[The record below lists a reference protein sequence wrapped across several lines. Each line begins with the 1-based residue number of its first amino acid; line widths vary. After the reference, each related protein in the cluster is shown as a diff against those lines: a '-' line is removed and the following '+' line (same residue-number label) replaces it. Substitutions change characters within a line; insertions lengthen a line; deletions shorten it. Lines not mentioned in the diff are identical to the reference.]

1 MMSDALAWARA
12 YADNGLAILPVR
24 PDKTPLTPHGLK
36 DASGD
41 PVVIESWGRRWPFA
55 DWGWALPATV
65 VVIDVDVKHGK
76 NGYRD
81 FERLDGR
88 GPRDVIT
95 PSTSTPSGGMQLFF
109 EAEEPYRNRMAIEGT
124 AIDVRA
130 EGGYVILPGHKNGRR
145 WINRLRATRLA
156 PAPAWLDITLKETPP
171 ASGFPCL
178 PSSSASPLE
187 RKQALAAL
195 ERACARILGAPC
207 GAQDNT
213 RHQQCFYIGGMIGR
227 GDLDYA
233 TAFTALVAAACA
245 MPTYRDP
252 WRNLDERV
260 ARSIKAGMVRLLFA

>member
-1 MMSDALAWARA
+1 MSRADRPARISRV
-12 YADNGLAILPVR
+12 L
-24 PDKTPLTPHGLK
+24 
-36 DASGD
+36 
-41 PVVIESWGRRWPFA
+41 
-55 DWGWALPATV
+55 
-65 VVIDVDVKHGK
+65 
-76 NGYRD
+76 
-81 FERLDGR
+81 
-88 GPRDVIT
+88 
-95 PSTSTPSGGMQLFF
+95 
-109 EAEEPYRNRMAIEGT
+109 
-124 AIDVRA
+124 RA

-233 TAFTALVAAACA
+233 TAFTALVAAARA
-245 MPTYRDP
+245 MPTYRSP

-260 ARSIKAGMVRLLFA
+260 ARSIKAGMVRPLFS